1 MTIATVNPATEET
14 LAEYPEMS
22 ASQIEDILR
31 NTDAAFQAWRRVGL
45 EDRVKRLRGLAT
57 RLREREAEYAELMS
71 REMGKP
77 LAEGEGEVHKC
88 AWVCDYYAENAAEF
102 LADEV
107 IESDASRSFVTYQPL
122 GVVLAI
128 MPWNFPFWQV
138 IRFAAPTLTAGNA
151 AILKHAPNVTGCA
164 MALEELF
171 RAAGYPDHV
180 FRTLVADVPAVEPI
194 IRDDRIK
201 AVTLTGS
208 ARAGKAVA
216 AAAGSAIKKAV
227 LELGG
232 SDPSV
237 VLADADVEA
246 AAAACI
252 TSRLINTGQSCIA
265 AKRLIVVDDVRDEFE
280 DRVVERM
287 AQAVVGD
294 PVNPATTVGP
304 IARADLRDNL
314 HRQVTESVANGA
326 RTLLGG
332 ELPDPPGFFYP
343 STVLTDVGPGMPAYE
358 EELFGPVAS
367 IIPVADEGE
376 ALRVANDTAY
386 GLAASVYT
394 GDVERGQRIAAEWL
408 DAGACFVNAFPRSD
422 PRLPFG
428 GIKQSGYGRELSPL
442 GIREFVNVKTVWVA

>member
-1 MTIATVNPATEET
+1 
-14 LAEYPEMS
+14 MS
-22 ASQIEDILR
+22 ASQIGDLLH
-31 NTDAAFQAWRRVGL
+31 NSDAAFHLWRRVEL
-45 EDRVKRLRGLAT
+45 SERVAPLRKLAT
-57 RLREREAEYAELMS
+57 LLREGEDEYAELMA

-77 LAEGEGEVHKC
+77 LAEGVGEVAKC
-88 AWVCDYYAENAAEF
+88 VWVCEYYADNAEEF

-107 IESDASRSFVTYQPL
+107 MESDASRSFVTYQPL

-138 IRFAAPTLTAGNA
+138 VRFAAPTLTAGNT

-164 MALEELF
+164 MALEALF

-180 FRTLVADVPAVEPI
+180 FRTLVVDVPEVEAI

-208 ARAGKAVA
+208 TRAGKAVA
-216 AAAGSAIKKAV
+216 ATAGSAIKKTV

-237 VLADADVEA
+237 VLADADVDA
-246 AAAACI
+246 AAAACV
-252 TSRLINTGQSCIA
+252 TSRLINAGQSCIA

-280 DRVVERM
+280 ARVVERM
-287 AQAVVGD
+287 AEAVVGNPTD
-294 PVNPATTVGP
+294 PATTVGP

-314 HRQVTESVANGA
+314 HRQVTESVAKGA

-332 ELPDPPGFFYP
+332 ALPDPPGFFYP
-343 STVLTDVGPGMPAYE
+343 STVLADVVPGMPAYDE
-358 EELFGPVAS
+358 EIFGPVAV

-386 GLAASVYT
+386 GLGASVYT

-408 DAGACFVNAFPRSD
+408 DAGACFVNSFPRSD

-428 GIKQSGYGRELSPL
+428 GTKQSGYGRELSPL

>member
-1 MTIATVNPATEET
+1 MTITTVNPATEET

-22 ASQIEDILR
+22 ALQIEDMLR
-31 NTDAAFQAWRRVGL
+31 NTHAAFQMWRRVGL
-45 EDRVKRLRGLAT
+45 EDRVERLRGLAA

-77 LAEGEGEVHKC
+77 LAEGEGEVQKC

-180 FRTLVADVPAVEPI
+180 FRILVADVPAVEPI

-208 ARAGKAVA
+208 TRAGRAVA

-280 DRVVERM
+280 ARVVERM

-294 PVNPATTVGP
+294 PVDPATTVGP

-332 ELPDPPGFFYP
+332 ELPGPPGFFYP

>member
-1 MTIATVNPATEET
+1 MTITTVNPANEEI
-14 LAEYPEMS
+14 LSEYPEMS
-22 ASQIEDILR
+22 ASQIGDLLH
-31 NTDAAFQAWRRVGL
+31 NSDAAFHQWRRVEL
-45 EDRVKRLRGLAT
+45 SERVAPLRKLAT
-57 RLREREAEYAELMS
+57 LLREGEDEYAELMA

-77 LAEGEGEVHKC
+77 LAEGVGEVAKC
-88 AWVCDYYAENAAEF
+88 VWVCEYYADNAEEF

-107 IESDASRSFVTYQPL
+107 MESDASRSFVTYQPL

-138 IRFAAPTLTAGNA
+138 VRFAAPTLTAGNT

-164 MALEELF
+164 MALEALF

-180 FRTLVADVPAVEPI
+180 FRTLVVDVPEVEAI

-208 ARAGKAVA
+208 TRAGKAVA
-216 AAAGSAIKKAV
+216 ATAGSAIKKTV

-237 VLADADVEA
+237 VLADADVDA
-246 AAAACI
+246 AAAACV
-252 TSRLINTGQSCIA
+252 TSRLINAGQSCIA

-280 DRVVERM
+280 ARVVERM
-287 AQAVVGD
+287 AEAVVGNPTD
-294 PVNPATTVGP
+294 PATTVGP

-314 HRQVTESVANGA
+314 HRQVTESVAKGA

-332 ELPDPPGFFYP
+332 VLPDPPGFFYP
-343 STVLTDVGPGMPAYE
+343 STVLADVVPGMPAYDE
-358 EELFGPVAS
+358 EIFGPVAV

-386 GLAASVYT
+386 GLGASVYT

-408 DAGACFVNAFPRSD
+408 DAGACFVNSFPRSD

-428 GIKQSGYGRELSPL
+428 GTKQSGYGRELSPL

>member
-1 MTIATVNPATEET
+1 MTITTVNPATEET
-14 LAEYPEMS
+14 LAEFPEMS

-45 EDRVKRLRGLAT
+45 EDRVKRLRGLAA

-77 LAEGEGEVHKC
+77 LAEGEGEVQKC

-208 ARAGKAVA
+208 TRAGKAVA

-246 AAAACI
+246 AAVACV

-280 DRVVERM
+280 ARVVERM
-287 AQAVVGD
+287 VQAVVGD
-294 PVNPATTVGP
+294 PLDPATTVGP

-332 ELPDPPGFFYP
+332 ELPNPPGFFYP

-367 IIPVADEGE
+367 IIPVADEEE
-376 ALRVANDTAY
+376 ALRVANDTVY

-422 PRLPFG
+422 PRLPLG